1 MYPPAVPSL
10 PRIAPLVLALA
21 ALGCPNAQIGSVG
34 AILGVDGETG
44 HVIVREA
51 REGLAAEKAGLR
63 PGDEILMIDGVY
75 ARDLGAAA
83 VRDKLRGPPGST
95 VDLTIVRGDAILRV
109 KLTRQPLAAPTAAPP
124 KEERIAP

>member
-1 MYPPAVPSL
+1 MPALS
-10 PRIAPLVLALA
+10 LA
-21 ALGCPNAQIGSVG
+21 ALGCPSAQIGSVG
-34 AILGVDGETG
+34 AVLGVDGETG
-44 HVIVREA
+44 AVVVREA
-51 REGLAAEKAGLR
+51 REGLAADKAGLR

-95 VDLTIVRGDAILRV
+95 VDLTVVRGEEVLRV
-109 KLTRQPLAAPTAAPP
+109 TVTRAPLAAPAAPPPP